1 MRQKSILLPKSE
13 TKPATMSQPTMPQ
26 PNRIP
31 SLKPHK
37 RVYGTIIRQKREQQ
51 GLSQEDMAQL
61 LNMSHNGYWKIE
73 NDQTKLTAE
82 TMENIATILKTD
94 ATEFLQ
100 GDYSKY
106 RNKQI
111 NGDQVSNPIMYQY
124 NFDGERKVWQ
134 ELDKARQETIEAK
147 NQAINAQNAL
157 IIAQSITIDT
167 LKTLVKE

>member
-1 MRQKSILLPKSE
+1 
-13 TKPATMSQPTMPQ
+13 MSQPSMPQ
-26 PNRIP
+26 PNGIP

-106 RNKQI
+106 RIRQTNHNHDQSSGLIINK
-111 NGDQVSNPIMYQY
+111 YE
-124 NFDGERKVWQ
+124 FETERKVWEGYVKSQ
-134 ELDKARQETIEAK
+134 QETIEAK
-147 NQAINAQNAL
+147 NQALTAQNAL
-157 IIAQSITIDT
+157 ILAKEETIEVFRLMMQT
-167 LKTLVKE
+167 KTDL